1 MQGFGLVWKALNPA
15 QPICNT
21 VSNKGRP
28 RAARPAKKHRKQKIQ
43 EKEKRVC
50 QYKFKQP
57 LQFQYLQ
64 YIIQYQTILQFDEAI
79 FIHLNHIFIHLNPI
93 GDFSSVI

>member
-1 MQGFGLVWKALNPA
+1 MAGGDRE
-15 QPICNT
+15 
-21 VSNKGRP
+21 G
-28 RAARPAKKHRKQKIQ
+28 
-43 EKEKRVC
+43 EKSSEYVT
-50 QYKFKQP
+50 

-79 FIHLNHIFIHLNPI
+79 FIHLNPIFIHLNPI